1 MKEPI
6 AWMVVNSDGREV
18 FVTSDPMLAN
28 VNLGQRAL
36 PLYTAPVMDTCADVR
51 SSSPTAG
58 GGFVEREL
66 AVTTWADEYLTLIND
81 CEKRS
86 ARLTSWELDFIDS
99 LQRQIYDDRGP
110 TPKQIEIL
118 DRIWEKA
125 TAHK

>member
-1 MKEPI
+1 M
-6 AWMVVNSDGREV
+6 A
-18 FVTSDPMLAN
+18 
-28 VNLGQRAL
+28 
-36 PLYTAPVMDTCADVR
+36 
-51 SSSPTAG
+51 
-58 GGFVEREL
+58 
-66 AVTTWADEYLTLIND
+66 TWADEYLTLIAD

-86 ARLTSWELDFIDS
+86 ERLNGWECGFIDS